1 MNKKVSAT
9 AIGAFVIG
17 ALSLVVIALIMFGS
31 GLYFHKTYEFVL
43 YFDGSVNGLR
53 VGAPVKFRGV
63 EVGTVKNILLQ
74 LEQDQDIEVHR
85 IPVIIQVDLEKLT
98 SRGGTGKL
106 LSDPQALKEAIDKGL
121 RGQLQLESFVTGLL
135 FIGLD
140 VSPDSPANFVQD
152 PKHVHKYAEIPT
164 QRTTLE
170 QVQGRLGEILAKL
183 EDIDFKQLIG
193 SLTQTVNGINS
204 VVNSPGLKRGVESM
218 DQVTTRLSEAGAS
231 IARAANTLDVNVKSL
246 AGDLQLTSA
255 ETRAA
260 VKQAGA
266 ALKTSEVALKG
277 AEETMASIRAVVDP
291 DSATFYAINT
301 TLKEV
306 SAAARSLR
314 LLANYLERNP
324 RALIFGKPATKED

>member
-17 ALSLVVIALIMFGS
+17 ALTLIVFALLMFGS
-31 GLYFHKTYEFVL
+31 GRYFRKTYEFVL
-43 YFDGSVNGLR
+43 YFDSSVNGLR

-63 EVGTVKNILLQ
+63 EIGSVKSILIQ
-74 LEQDQDIEVHR
+74 LEKNMKAQW
-85 IPVIIQVDLEKLT
+85 IPVIIEVDPEKLT
-98 SRGGTGKL
+98 SRGGTGRL
-106 LSDPQALKEAIDKGL
+106 LNDPQALKEAIDNGL

-140 VSPDSPANFVQD
+140 IFPDSPVKFVQEPD
-152 PKHVHKYAEIPT
+152 KGGYRYPEIPT
-164 QRTTLE
+164 QPTTLQKAQE
-170 QVQGRLGEILAKL
+170 KIGEIVTKL
-183 EDIDFKQLIG
+183 EDIDFKQLIE
-193 SLTQTVNGINS
+193 SITQTVNGING
-204 VVNSPGLKRGVESM
+204 VVNSPDLKQAVQSLHVATAKLG
-218 DQVTTRLSEAGAS
+218 DAGAN
-231 IARAANTLDVNVKSL
+231 IARAANTLEGSFNSL

-255 ETRAA
+255 EARAA
-260 VKQAGA
+260 LKQAGA
-266 ALKTSEVALKG
+266 AVKQSEAAIKG

-291 DSATFYAINT
+291 ESATFYEVNR